1 MDSKTRAIAHE
12 FLPYFRAYR
21 DGHVERFF
29 GSDKVPASMDSSN
42 AVFSKDVVIVPE
54 KGVSARIF
62 IPSAAI
68 KTNQKLPLLVYYH
81 GGGFFMGSPFCST
94 YHNYVGSLSA
104 KANVIVVSVDY
115 RLAPEHLV
123 PAAYEDSWA
132 VLTWVAYHFNIN
144 GHGYEAWLN
153 DHADFARV
161 FLAGDSAGGNIV
173 HNMAVQA
180 SFEDLNGI
188 QLAGICLVQPY
199 FGRNDEVVDKCWVFV
214 CPNTSGYN
222 DVRINPA
229 ADSRLMSLRCPRV
242 LVCVA
247 EKDNL
252 RDRGLLYYET
262 LKNCGWAGEIEI
274 VETEGEDH
282 VFHLFNPDSEKAVA
296 LMDKLAS
303 FLNQDNVF

>member
-1 MDSKTRAIAHE
+1 MKIWRE
-12 FLPYFRAYR
+12 
-21 DGHVERFF
+21 
-29 GSDKVPASMDSSN
+29 
-42 AVFSKDVVIVPE
+42 
-54 KGVSARIF
+54 
-62 IPSAAI
+62 
-68 KTNQKLPLLVYYH
+68 
-81 GGGFFMGSPFCST
+81 
-94 YHNYVGSLSA
+94 
-104 KANVIVVSVDY
+104 
-115 RLAPEHLV
+115 
-123 PAAYEDSWA
+123 
-132 VLTWVAYHFNIN
+132 VAYPFNIN

-188 QLAGICLVQPY
+188 KLAGICLVQPY
-199 FGRNDEVVDKCWVFV
+199 FWRHDEVVDKCWVFV

-222 DVRINPA
+222 DVRINPS